1 MWRLKYHFDGTTRR
15 KPRNA
20 STGNQYRCEPKVGTT
35 TFGKELSQTPH
46 MKAFESLC

>member
-15 KPRNA
+15 KPRSA
-20 STGNQYRCEPKVGTT
+20 DAVKQHYSEPKVATP
-35 TFGKELSQTPH
+35 TFGKELSQIPH

>member
-1 MWRLKYHFDGTTRR
+1 MWRLNIHFDGTTRR

-20 STGNQYRCEPKVGTT
+20 SAVNQYRREPKVAVP
-35 TFGKELSQTPH
+35 TFGKELSQMPH